1 MFHSQVRVVT
11 AGQIA
16 LPPSTNDQQISRFVA
31 DDRRDTLSELLSG
44 DPKLRDCAQRLEE
57 AELDAELVS
66 ALSLADLREL
76 LPGAPAA
83 HCLLLR
89 HRLSEG
95 STSLR
100 PVIPDA
106 PAWKWQARMV
116 ANAVRD
122 GNLKDQAT
130 MKHEFDLIVGSL
142 FLSFAIGPVLSPPT
156 ACADGRACPGM
167 LAADM
172 LCWVSL
178 TITLLLCVVVSW
190 SMAAIEQCVSS
201 ASMAR
206 WIHDNWRFFNLG
218 GGLMVTS
225 FTFLPVALSTRSVI
239 LLRNN
244 PSYPAWLVW
253 VVVATLSAGGIILQ
267 YVWWVIICCR
277 TFTISSP
284 CDFVAFNL
292 GVLGFRMPKR
302 QLENATEQK
311 PVPYME

>member
-142 FLSFAIGPVLSPPT
+142 FLSFAIGPVLSPPDRVRGWSCMPRD
-156 ACADGRACPGM
+156 ACCRYAVLGI
-167 LAADM
+167 
-172 LCWVSL
+172 V
-178 TITLLLCVVVSW
+178 
-190 SMAAIEQCVSS
+190 
-201 ASMAR
+201 
-206 WIHDNWRFFNLG
+206 DN
-218 GGLMVTS
+218 
-225 FTFLPVALSTRSVI
+225 
-239 LLRNN
+239 
-244 PSYPAWLVW
+244 YPA
-253 VVVATLSAGGIILQ
+253 VVRGGFVVDGGHRAVRELSQHGT
-267 YVWWVIICCR
+267 VD
-277 TFTISSP
+277 T
-284 CDFVAFNL
+284 
-292 GVLGFRMPKR
+292 
-302 QLENATEQK
+302 
-311 PVPYME
+311 